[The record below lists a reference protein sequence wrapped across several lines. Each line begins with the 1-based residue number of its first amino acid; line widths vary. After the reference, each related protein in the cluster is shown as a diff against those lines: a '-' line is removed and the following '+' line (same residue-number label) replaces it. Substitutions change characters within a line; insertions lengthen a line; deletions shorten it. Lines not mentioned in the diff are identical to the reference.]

1 MLQVAI
7 MKKESQVAILLRNG
21 KDWGVMYAR
30 PKPLLS
36 VESVL
41 AQARLLHFVD
51 PAREKRVGTTFMAWG
66 SMISKV
72 VKVLWNHHKN
82 VRLDKHLWNQ
92 IWPKKD
98 NISSYFIS
106 SLTPIL
112 TLKMAK
118 SCKSDQTSEFLD
130 LKYFSGQI
138 FSQIGEKN
146 FRTKFGP

>member
-1 MLQVAI
+1 

-21 KDWGVMYAR
+21 KEWGVTYAR

-41 AQARLLHFVD
+41 AKARLLHFVD

-138 FSQIGEKN
+138 FSQIGEEN
-146 FRTKFGP
+146 VRTKFDPKKLIF